1 MVNVKSFF
9 KKISLLITRE
19 NQQEFVITNLPAKD
33 ATHNNSILL
42 IIKHIKEE
50 KKNLIE
56 QYKADYY
63 LSAALFGSYLPS
75 DILDSKIKEIS
86 QNYDVQI
93 VFLRKIDSVM
103 LKLDDLQH
111 KVSTNKMGDAFDF
124 IERVNSLSNDLF
136 KLLVL
141 EDNTT
146 RAGNLQ
152 ELIEKFCQLN
162 ASLYPL
168 EQEQD
173 SSTSILG
180 DLMDF

>member
-1 MVNVKSFF
+1 MLNIKSFF
-9 KKISLLITRE
+9 EKISLLITRE
-19 NQQEFVITNLPAKD
+19 NQQEFASTNLPDKD
-33 ATHNNSILL
+33 ATHNRSISL
-42 IIKHIKEE
+42 IITHIKKEQ
-50 KKNLIE
+50 KNLIE

-63 LSAALFGSYLPS
+63 MSTSLFGSYIPP

-86 QNYDVQI
+86 QNYDAQI
-93 VFLRKIDSVM
+93 GFLRKIDSVM
-103 LKLDDLQH
+103 LELDDLQH

-124 IERVNSLSNDLF
+124 IEKVNSLSNDLF

-173 SSTSILG
+173 SSTSMLG